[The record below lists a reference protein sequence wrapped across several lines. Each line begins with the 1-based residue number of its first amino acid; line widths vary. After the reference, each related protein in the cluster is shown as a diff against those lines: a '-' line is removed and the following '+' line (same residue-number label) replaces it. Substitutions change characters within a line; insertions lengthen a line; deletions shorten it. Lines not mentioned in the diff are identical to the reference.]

1 MKNSYSCAQ
10 PDLYLACR
18 NGWWLCQKHL
28 AAFAA
33 VKPKYTEGYVQESLD
48 AIDIT
53 DLLPD
58 VNARYTEYDLVRM
71 SLLKCN
77 TDIINQ
83 FMLLLGYIDDAYP
96 SEERDIMYRSAGSA
110 FLAKAKN
117 NNWASM
123 AGLLSAAVPFLE
135 KYQDTLEA
143 TVKTPSVKNNMPAI
157 FTEKFKG
164 LASIFNGLYKEYK
177 DTDGAGIDKT
187 SEKIEANNAIYK
199 DLISMFDDA
208 KRIFN
213 DTPELKSEFNF
224 PNMLSKVRG
233 NKPAG
238 IIGKVTGADK
248 KTIIEKVTITIKGT
262 DKVASS
268 NDKGRYEITPVT
280 ASKSKYTVIAEAEG
294 FEPAVSEEVTIKSG
308 IMSRVNFIMLPKE
321 LLKSVA

>member
-1 MKNSYSCAQ
+1 MKKVSYGCAQ

-33 VKPKYTEGYVQESLD
+33 VKPKYTEGYIQESLD

-77 TDIINQ
+77 ADIINQ
-83 FMLLLGYIDDAYP
+83 FMLLLGYIDDAYA
-96 SEERDIMYRSAGSA
+96 SEERDIMYRSAGNA
-110 FLAKAKN
+110 FLAKSKT

-123 AGLLSAAVPFLE
+123 AGLLSAAVPFLV
-135 KYQDTLEA
+135 KYQETLET

-164 LASIFNGLYKEYK
+164 LASIFNGLYKGYK
-177 DTDGAGIDKT
+177 ESDGEGMDKT
-187 SEKIEANNAIYK
+187 SEKVEANNVIYK

-213 DTPELKSEFNF
+213 DTPELKNEFTF

-238 IIGKVTGADK
+238 IAGKVTEADK
-248 KTIIEKVTITIKGT
+248 KTVIDKVTITIKGT
-262 DKVASS
+262 DKVASC
-268 NDKGRYEITPVT
+268 NDKGRYEITSVT
-280 ASKSKYTVIAEAEG
+280 ASKYTLVAEAEG

-308 IMSRVNFIMLPKE
+308 IMSRVNFIMVPKE